1 MESQCLAQGKRIILV
16 LNKVDLV
23 PKPIVKGWMDGKRL
37 LDLKLSAIKRGSV
50 LKKELP
56 TVAFKASTQK
66 QRANIGR
73 SSAATAST
81 AYGADELTAV
91 LGGYRFNLYSICIYL
106 THQSQVAA
114 VASKQASPP
123 P

>member
-1 MESQCLAQGKRIILV
+1 MVSLIK
-16 LNKVDLV
+16 
-23 PKPIVKGWMDGKRL
+23 
-37 LDLKLSAIKRGSV
+37 LKNIFKFNYFKV

-91 LGGYRFNLYSICIYL
+91 LGGYRFNFN
-106 THQSQVAA
+106 
-114 VASKQASPP
+114 
-123 P
+123 

>member
-1 MESQCLAQGKRIILV
+1 MDARDPNGCRCPQLESQALAQGKRIILV

-23 PKPIVKGWMDGKRL
+23 PKPIVKAWLEGKFIL
-37 LDLKLSAIKRGSV
+37 PLKKLKIFPV

-66 QRANIGR
+66 QRDNIGR
-73 SSAATAST
+73 SKAATAST

-91 LGGYRFNLYSICIYL
+91 LAGYR
-106 THQSQVAA
+106 
-114 VASKQASPP
+114 
-123 P
+123 

>member
-1 MESQCLAQGKRIILV
+1 MAQGKRIILV

-23 PKPIVKGWMDGKRL
+23 PKPIVKAWLEGIFIL
-37 LDLKLSAIKRGSV
+37 LSKNKTHIFSV

-66 QRANIGR
+66 QRDNIGR
-73 SSAATAST
+73 SKAATAST

-91 LGGYRFNLYSICIYL
+91 LGGYR
-106 THQSQVAA
+106 
-114 VASKQASPP
+114 
-123 P
+123 

>member
-1 MESQCLAQGKRIILV
+1 M
-16 LNKVDLV
+16 KVI
-23 PKPIVKGWMDGKRL
+23 PSFINAS
-37 LDLKLSAIKRGSV
+37 LKFCSV

-73 SSAATAST
+73 SAAATAST

-91 LGGYRFNLYSICIYL
+91 LGGYRRVLFFRKFYLACIVL
-106 THQSQVAA
+106 F
-114 VASKQASPP
+114 
-123 P
+123 